1 MKWACFFTVAEVWVA
16 SSGKNLMGAAGVSQG
31 EELVDVTLQ
40 AGVLCLYIR
49 KISEISASHLSHAAD
64 GPLSLTV
71 GAPGGEWWQEPYRS
85 EVTFEF

>member
-1 MKWACFFTVAEVWVA
+1 MSVK
-16 SSGKNLMGAAGVSQG
+16 G

-85 EVTFEF
+85 EVTFEFISVSVCVPVCMLVCT